1 MTVDVK
7 NLVCENCEERLVEV
21 GISQLYDMI
30 WKQHPKTKRF
40 NFYYAEVSERKDGS
54 MICINCGEE
63 VDEGILELF
72 SIQDPKGD
80 SEGEYS
86 MSLSDDE
93 LESIPTE
100 CEHCGD
106 SFADVGVF
114 QLWDVDWMWNKK
126 EQRFTFHQ
134 AYASELDDY
143 SICCNGCGREI
154 EEELPLELVK
164 MRG

>member
-30 WKQHPKTKRF
+30 WKQHPKTKFF
-40 NFYYAEVSERKDGS
+40 NSYFADISDRKEGA
-54 MICINCGEE
+54 MVCNNCGEE
-63 VDEGILELF
+63 IGEEILELF
-72 SIQDPKGD
+72 SIQDPKDD